1 MKAYDVFVETVV
13 ECL

>member
-1 MKAYDVFVETVV
+1 MKAYDVFVETVE